1 MLPGLGGGVVSQH
14 RPTLNQ
20 HTTRLT
26 DMRWVNYASLK
37 SKGTKKRADKSR
49 RDIHLLLL
57 HLLMV
62 VMPAGAGPQTCPF
75 PALAM
80 LG

>member
-75 PALAM
+75 LALAM